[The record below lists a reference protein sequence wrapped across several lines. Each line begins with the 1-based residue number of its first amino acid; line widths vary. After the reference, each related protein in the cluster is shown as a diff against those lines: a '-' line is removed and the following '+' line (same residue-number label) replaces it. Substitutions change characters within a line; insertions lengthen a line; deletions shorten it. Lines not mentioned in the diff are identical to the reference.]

1 MTQSLQVRLLIG
13 VGSLAQAQ
21 DTSWSHATGSG
32 NARCGGGFAAET
44 GIGYDFGVLRTELTY
59 AYALSNLNQIQVN
72 GRGNFSASGGINTH
86 SRSTSTSVVAS
97 VIRPRWA

>member
-21 DTSWSHATGSG
+21 DTS
-32 NARCGGGFAAET
+32 ET

-59 AYALSNLNQIQVN
+59 AYAHSNLNQIQVN
-72 GRGNFSASGGINTH
+72 GGGNFSASGGINTH